1 MFELNILGT
10 TYEFNFGIGFVKEI
24 NKTYQRPMDGMPGA
38 KEDVGLSVT
47 IAQVLSG
54 DVPVLI
60 DVLERAN
67 KGKEPRITTEI
78 LEEYVDNKETNID
91 DLFDK
96 VIGFFER
103 SNSCKRVAKNMKEAM
118 EKIGNQ

>member
-24 NKTYQRPMDGMPGA
+24 NKTYQRPIDGMPGA
-38 KEDVGLSVT
+38 KEDVGLSVK

-67 KGKEPRITTEI
+67 KGKDPRITAEI
-78 LEEYVDNKETNID
+78 LEKYVDDEDTDID
-91 DLFDK
+91 VLFDK
-96 VIGFFER
+96 VIGFFEK
-103 SNSCKRVAKNMKEAM
+103 SNSCKRVTKNMKEAM